1 MKIGIEIHVALSSTK
16 TKMYC
21 GCPNPQSL
29 KTDAEPNTMV
39 CETCLGFPGS
49 KPRVNKAAIDSAIK
63 IAIAL
68 DCRLQSDMFFSRK
81 GYFYP
86 DLPKNFQISQ
96 YEIPLAVKGHLEINS
111 DNKKKNIIIRRVH
124 LEEDPGKIIHVG
136 GDITKAEYILIDYN
150 RSGVPL
156 CEIVTEPDFST
167 PKEVRV
173 FLEKLSGMLEYLGI
187 YDSTREGSMRIDAN
201 VSIKDKQIDDRRS
214 SYGSRVEVKNI
225 SGFKDVERALNYEI
239 IRQNNLLKRGS
250 AIVRETRA
258 WDSDAGVTRSLRIK
272 EEEEEYGYI
281 FEGDLPRITIA
292 KEKGAEIEKL
302 MPEFAEQKITKYSR
316 IGVSRELAEA
326 IVAEQD
332 LAEMFERVIGET
344 DSQLAAKWFAGEI
357 KKTLNFRNLRIKDT
371 KLMKEHLIDLLKK
384 VQDKTVTEKT
394 AEMMLREMVVAA
406 RPEDVMKASGLGRI
420 HDETVL
426 GQIIERVVNENPKA
440 VLDYKSGRQ
449 EAFNFIVGNA
459 MKKTQGR
466 GDPETIRRL
475 VREFLK

>member
-29 KTDAEPNTMV
+29 KMEAEPNTLV

-49 KPRVNKAAIDSAIK
+49 KPRVNKTAIDSAIK
-63 IAIAL
+63 IALAL
-68 DCRLQSDMFFSRK
+68 HCKLQSDMFFSRK

-86 DLPKNFQISQ
+86 DLPKNFQITQ
-96 YEIPLAVKGHLEINS
+96 YEIPLAVKGFLEIKT
-111 DNKKKNIIIRRVH
+111 DNEKKKIIIRRVH
-124 LEEDPGKIIHVG
+124 MEEDPGKIIHVG

-156 CEIVTEPDFST
+156 CEIVTEPDFSS
-167 PKEVRV
+167 PKEVRI

-187 YDSTREGSMRIDAN
+187 YDSTKEGSMRVDAN
-201 VSIKDKQIDDRRS
+201 ISIKEA
-214 SYGSRVEVKNI
+214 RVEVKNI
-225 SGFKDVERALNYEI
+225 SGFRDVERALNYEI

-281 FEGDLPRITIA
+281 FDGDLPRITIA
-292 KEKGAEIEKL
+292 KEKGSELKKH
-302 MPEFAEQKITKYSR
+302 MPEFAEQKIIKYSR
-316 IGVSRELAEA
+316 IGIAEELAEA

-332 LAEMFERVIGET
+332 LAEMFERVISEI
-344 DSQLAAKWFAGEI
+344 DAHLAAKWFAGEI
-357 KKTLNFRNLRIKDT
+357 KKTLNFRNMRIKDT
-371 KLMKEHLIDLLKK
+371 KLRKEHLIDLLKK
-384 VQDKTVTEKT
+384 VHDKTVTEKT
-394 AEMMLREMVVAA
+394 AEMMLREMIVAA
-406 RPEDVMKASGLGRI
+406 RPEDVMKSSGLGRI
-420 HDETVL
+420 HDEVVL

>member
-1 MKIGIEIHVALSSTK
+1 MRIGIEIHVALSSTK

-21 GCPNPQSL
+21 SCPNPQSL
-29 KTDAEPNTMV
+29 KEDAEPNTLV

-63 IAIAL
+63 IALAL
-68 DCRLQSDMFFSRK
+68 GCKLQSDMFFSRK

-96 YEIPLAVKGHLEINS
+96 YEIPLAIKGCLEIRPDS
-111 DNKKKNIIIRRVH
+111 KKKKINIRRVH
-124 LEEDPGKIIHVG
+124 MEEDPGKIIHVG
-136 GDITKAEYILIDYN
+136 GDITRAEYILIDYN

-156 CEIVTEPDFST
+156 CEIVTEPDFSS
-167 PKEVRV
+167 PKEVRI
-173 FLEKLSGMLEYLGI
+173 FLEKLSSILEYLGI

-201 VSIKDKQIDDRRS
+201 ISLREI
-214 SYGSRVEVKNI
+214 RVEVKNI

-250 AIVRETRA
+250 AIIRETRA

-281 FEGDLPRITIA
+281 FEGDLPRITLA
-292 KEKGAEIEKL
+292 KERSNELKKH
-302 MPEFAEQKITKYSR
+302 MPEFAEQKITKYSK

-332 LAEMFERVIGET
+332 LAEMFEKVISET
-344 DSQLAAKWFAGEI
+344 DAQLSARWFAGEI
-357 KKTLNFRNLRIKDT
+357 KKTLNFRTMRIRDT
-371 KLMKEHLIDLLKK
+371 KLKKEHLIDLLKK
-384 VQDKTVTEKT
+384 VQDKSITEKT
-394 AEMMLREMVVAA
+394 AELMLREMVVAA
-406 RPEDVMKASGLGRI
+406 RPEDVTKASGLGRI

-426 GQIIERVVNENPKA
+426 SQIIERVVNENPKA